1 MIQNYS
7 PTLRRLLHPLL
18 IAAFFALILVQSCK
32 KDDTNTTET
41 PSNGMVS
48 GECRITRM
56 DDTSVIAYTS
66 DNRISKISTYS
77 YAYAANSVT
86 LTDNTLFKEKIIFSL
101 NTVGLPINRGIWGL
115 GAADTMANEL
125 TWYVYN
131 SDSTLALSRTYLLA
145 KDKYIFDSKSVYTWT
160 KKNLTRVV
168 EYGKDTVN
176 AILVVNL
183 AYDTAKVDNRKAN
196 FEKMYTFNPVYTL
209 DMMPKSSS
217 KNLLTDMQYSI
228 SGQAPA
234 YYKITQTRNA
244 KGNVTQE
251 VINTLAGALVYSQN
265 FLYECKD

>member
-1 MIQNYS
+1 MIQNYF
-7 PTLRRLLHPLL
+7 PKLNRPMPQFLL
-18 IAAFFALILVQSCK
+18 AGFFALIMVQSCK

-41 PSNGMVS
+41 PSTGMVS

-56 DDTSVIAYTS
+56 DDTSVIAYTN
-66 DNRISKISTYS
+66 DNRVSKISTYS
-77 YAYAANSVT
+77 YTYGTNSVT
-86 LTDNTLFKEKIIFSL
+86 LLDNFLFKEKIIFSL
-101 NTVGLPINRGIWGL
+101 NAAGYPINRGIWGL
-115 GAADTMANEL
+115 EPSDTLADQL

-145 KDKYIFDSKSVYTWT
+145 KDKYVFDSKSVYTWT

-196 FEKMYTFNPVYTL
+196 FEKMYTFNPIYSL

-217 KNLLTDMQYSI
+217 KNLVTDMQYSI
-228 SGQAPA
+228 TGQAPQ
-234 YYKITQTRNA
+234 YYKITQTRNT

-251 VINTLAGALVYSQN
+251 VIKTLAGAEVYSQN